1 MHNMEDLK
9 RALFGLVRQE
19 LDLKKNLQRP
29 SSDSCVLSN
38 TTWTVVKDKVGQV
51 ALVEEASLG

>member
-1 MHNMEDLK
+1 MHNMEVLK

-38 TTWTVVKDKVGQV
+38 PTWTVVKDKVGQG
-51 ALVEEASLG
+51 SNGRGS